1 MNRILPLL
9 IVLAAA
15 SSAVGAAP
23 TISSISPTSTTTCTS
38 DFSLT
43 VVGTLFTNKSE
54 VHFGATLLAITSQTT
69 TQLVAT
75 VPATSVATAGSV
87 SVTVVNPSGSNVG
100 TSNVKTFTIS
110 NPPAPVVTGGTQTGT
125 VGIAF
130 TYQIVASNC
139 PTSYNATGLPSGL
152 NVNTSTGLISGTPA
166 AGTDAG
172 SPYSVTISA
181 TNAGGTGSA
190 TLTLTINPATPV
202 IQPPFTATGQVGV
215 AFSYQITAT
224 NNPTSFNATG
234 LPAGLSVSTS
244 TGLISGTPTTAG
256 TYTVTISATNAGGT
270 GSHTLTL
277 TINPPTPVIQP
288 PFTATGQVGVAFSNT
303 ITATNSPTSYN
314 ATGLPAGLSVN
325 TTTGVISG
333 TPAAGTDAGSPYSV
347 TISATNS
354 GGTGSAT
361 LTLTINPPPPPV
373 VQPPLSATGQVGVA
387 FSYTITATNNPTSY
401 NATGLPAGLSVNTS
415 TGVISGTPAT
425 GTDAGS
431 PYSVTI
437 SATNAGGTGTAT
449 LTLTIKP
456 PAPVIQ
462 PPFTAT
468 GQVGVAFSYQITA
481 TNSPTS
487 YNATVLPAG
496 VLPAGLSVNKST
508 GVISGTPTTAGTY
521 SVTISATN
529 AGGTGSNTLT
539 LTINP
544 ATPVI

>member
-1 MNRILPLL
+1 MKRILPLL
-9 IVLAAA
+9 ILLAAT

-100 TSNVKTFTIS
+100 TSNVKTFTVS

-130 TYQIVASNC
+130 TYQIVASIC

-152 NVNTSTGLISGTPA
+152 NVNTSTGLISGTPV

-190 TLTLTINPATPV
+190 TLTLTINPATSD
-202 IQPPFTATGQVGV
+202 IQPPFTATGQVGVAFSYQITATNNPTSYNATGLPAGLSVNTSTGLISGTPAVGTDAGSPYSVTISATNAGGTGSATLTLTIKPATPVITSHLTATGQVGVAFSYTITATNSPTSYNATVLPAGVLPAGLSVNTSTGVISGTPTTAGTYNVTISATNAGGTGSATLTLTINPPKPVITSPLTATGQVGV

-234 LPAGLSVSTS
+234 LPAGLSVNTT

-256 TYTVTISATNAGGT
+256 TSIVTISATNAG
-270 GSHTLTL
+270 
-277 TINPPTPVIQP
+277 
-288 PFTATGQVGVAFSNT
+288 
-303 ITATNSPTSYN
+303 
-314 ATGLPAGLSVN
+314 
-325 TTTGVISG
+325 
-333 TPAAGTDAGSPYSV
+333 
-347 TISATNS
+347 
-354 GGTGSAT
+354 
-361 LTLTINPPPPPV
+361 
-373 VQPPLSATGQVGVA
+373 
-387 FSYTITATNNPTSY
+387 
-401 NATGLPAGLSVNTS
+401 
-415 TGVISGTPAT
+415 
-425 GTDAGS
+425 
-431 PYSVTI
+431 
-437 SATNAGGTGTAT
+437 
-449 LTLTIKP
+449 
-456 PAPVIQ
+456 
-462 PPFTAT
+462 
-468 GQVGVAFSYQITA
+468 
-481 TNSPTS
+481 
-487 YNATVLPAG
+487 
-496 VLPAGLSVNKST
+496 
-508 GVISGTPTTAGTY
+508 
-521 SVTISATN
+521 
-529 AGGTGSNTLT
+529 
-539 LTINP
+539 
-544 ATPVI
+544 

>member
-1 MNRILPLL
+1 MKRILPVLL
-9 IVLAAA
+9 LLAAA
-15 SSAVGAAP
+15 SSAVRAAP
-23 TISSISPTSTTTCTS
+23 PISSISPTSTTTCTS

-166 AGTDAG
+166 AGTDTG

-181 TNAGGTGSA
+181 TNAGGTGNA
-190 TLTLTINPATPV
+190 TLTLTIKPAAPV
-202 IQPPFTATGQVGV
+202 ITSSLTATGQVGV

-224 NNPTSFNATG
+224 NNPTSYNATVLPAG
-234 LPAGLSVSTS
+234 VLPAGLSVNTS

-256 TYTVTISATNAGGT
+256 T
-270 GSHTLTL
+270 
-277 TINPPTPVIQP
+277 
-288 PFTATGQVGVAFSNT
+288 
-303 ITATNSPTSYN
+303 
-314 ATGLPAGLSVN
+314 
-325 TTTGVISG
+325 
-333 TPAAGTDAGSPYSV
+333 YSV

-361 LTLTINPPPPPV
+361 LTLTINNPLPTTTSISPTSTTAGSAQFTLTVNGTKFVSTSTVNWNGSALTTNFVSSIQLTAIVPAANVATAGTASITVVNPPPAGGTSNSVTFTINNPV
-373 VQPPLSATGQVGVA
+373 PTTTSISPTCIAAGSADFILTVNGTKFVSTSTVNWNGAPLATSFVSSTQLTATVPASLVATAGTASVTVANPSPGGGTSNAQTFTIANTPAITSPLTATGKLGVA
-387 FSYTITATNNPTSY
+387 FS
-401 NATGLPAGLSVNTS
+401 
-415 TGVISGTPAT
+415 
-425 GTDAGS
+425 
-431 PYSVTI
+431 
-437 SATNAGGTGTAT
+437 
-449 LTLTIKP
+449 
-456 PAPVIQ
+456 
-462 PPFTAT
+462 
-468 GQVGVAFSYQITA
+468 
-481 TNSPTS
+481 
-487 YNATVLPAG
+487 
-496 VLPAGLSVNKST
+496 
-508 GVISGTPTTAGTY
+508 
-521 SVTISATN
+521 
-529 AGGTGSNTLT
+529 
-539 LTINP
+539 
-544 ATPVI
+544 

>member
-1 MNRILPLL
+1 MKRILPVSLL
-9 IVLAAA
+9 LAAA

-23 TISSISPTSTTTCTS
+23 TISSISPTSTTTCIS

-234 LPAGLSVSTS
+234 LPAGL
-244 TGLISGTPTTAG
+244 
-256 TYTVTISATNAGGT
+256 TVN
-270 GSHTLTL
+270 
-277 TINPPTPVIQP
+277 
-288 PFTATGQVGVAFSNT
+288 TATG
-303 ITATNSPTSYN
+303 
-314 ATGLPAGLSVN
+314 L
-325 TTTGVISG
+325 ISG
-333 TPAAGTDAGSPYSV
+333 TPAAGTD
-347 TISATNS
+347 
-354 GGTGSAT
+354 
-361 LTLTINPPPPPV
+361 
-373 VQPPLSATGQVGVA
+373 
-387 FSYTITATNNPTSY
+387 TA
-401 NATGLPAGLSVNTS
+401 
-415 TGVISGTPAT
+415 
-425 GTDAGS
+425 S

-437 SATNAGGTGTAT
+437 SATNAGGTGSAT

-456 PAPVIQ
+456 APPVITSSL
-462 PPFTAT
+462 TAT
-468 GQVGVAFSYQITA
+468 GTVGVAFSYQITA
-481 TNSPTS
+481 TNNPTS
-487 YNATVLPAG
+487 YDAKVL
-496 VLPAGLSVNKST
+496 
-508 GVISGTPTTAGTY
+508 
-521 SVTISATN
+521 
-529 AGGTGSNTLT
+529 
-539 LTINP
+539 
-544 ATPVI
+544 